1 MRIEMSHTLPRRVT
15 LFGIVSRLIFLSMV
29 VSCSSGQSLNET
41 AFVLPERL
49 RLRSSTAQASRFV
62 TELKGADKVTITGR
76 ATSEEGAPWVKI
88 KGPGGETGWAEARYF
103 VSNEVV
109 EQSRRLEEEI
119 RNIPTQAIG
128 KSKATLRLR
137 LTPDRTVDSNT
148 ATLLP
153 AGTLMEIV
161 GRRRVPKNSQAEL
174 SANNGPTGSKH
185 DDWLLI
191 RLQGFAVLPAGWIYG
206 GSVDLELPPDIF
218 YFNSGG
224 RRISGWLKIGTTHGD
239 DGRSGDHYLVM
250 ERKTSGGDDRVDFD
264 RIKVLAYEPVSRS
277 YSTPF
282 REDIPGVFPA
292 TLKMD
297 GTKGKFDIITIENDD
312 RKQTLSYSIEILDGG
327 KIRVSKQTE
336 GNR

>member
-1 MRIEMSHTLPRRVT
+1 MSLTLRRRVR
-15 LFGIVSRLIFLSMV
+15 LFGIVSQLILLV
-29 VSCSSGQSLNET
+29 LAISCSGGQSLNET

-161 GRRRVPKNSQAEL
+161 GRRRVPKNSQAAS
-174 SANNGPTGSKH
+174 SADNGSTGSIH

-206 GSVDLELPPDIF
+206 GSVDLDIPPDIF
-218 YFNSGG
+218 YFNSSG

-239 DGRSGDHYLVM
+239 DGRSGDHYLVL

-264 RIKVLAYEPVSRS
+264 RIKILAYEPVSRS

-297 GTKGKFDIITIENDD
+297 GTKGKFEIITIDADD
-312 RKQTLSYSIEILDGG
+312 RKQTRTYLIEIIDGG
-327 KIRVSKQTE
+327 KVVISKQVDD
-336 GNR
+336 NR